1 MEAQIL
7 RLAGVEWAG
16 MAKKKEAT
24 EGPAEGALVQA
35 AKTIGEAA
43 GKIATAVGV
52 AKPAKPK
59 AQKLAKKNK
68 SRLPRRQKK
77 AARKTIKST

>member
-1 MEAQIL
+1 
-7 RLAGVEWAG
+7 
-16 MAKKKEAT
+16 MAKKKEST
-24 EGPAEGALVQA
+24 EGPAEGAPAKDASSEGALVKA

-59 AQKLAKKNK
+59 VPKLAKKNK
-68 SRLPRRQKK
+68 PRLPRRQKK
-77 AARKTIKST
+77 AAQKPLKST